1 MLKENRNMIDS
12 FAVISTELSTLALNL
27 KALEEERLK
36 QAQVGQAIPF
46 FDEAGNKLPCSE
58 KRREWH

>member
-1 MLKENRNMIDS
+1 MIDS